1 MTKVWNGIAGILG
14 LAKIQRESREKAK
27 FLEGPWGDSGFDSY
41 LWSRIRQTLSKK
53 CGIGKGNGIRDR
65 DDRSSASGG
74 IVVKKLRE
82 SGIMTPIPE
91 PAILTERFHSRGQHL
106 FIFIG
111 TKESVYIRKEFN
123 SHRTGLG
130 HQHGRRFIVLE
141 RQYGRRDVMWKYSIG
156 VRQTFFNYRPK

>member
-1 MTKVWNGIAGILG
+1 M
-14 LAKIQRESREKAK
+14 
-27 FLEGPWGDSGFDSY
+27 
-41 LWSRIRQTLSKK
+41 
-53 CGIGKGNGIRDR
+53 
-65 DDRSSASGG
+65 
-74 IVVKKLRE
+74 KKLRE
-82 SGIMTPIPE
+82 SGIMTPIAE

-141 RQYGRRDVMWKYSIG
+141 RQYGRRDVM
-156 VRQTFFNYRPK
+156 